1 MRFDRSTATW
11 IAWAFGLACL
21 IGNLWYALDRSTIPR
36 SLDDRV
42 VSRDIGR
49 EKHPGEDDVHWL
61 VLQNEGTLHV
71 DRPVWEGV
79 KEGDRIT
86 KESWSDHLIVNGDRV
101 VRLGPSED
109 AWGMVWVMSGG
120 LVVVIALLG
129 RSITRRRIEE
139 REGNGKG

>member
-11 IAWAFGLACL
+11 IAWAVGLACL

-109 AWGMVWVMSGG
+109 AWGMVWVGLGG
-120 LVVVIALLG
+120 VLILVGVVG
-129 RSITRRRIEE
+129 VQRGMERI
-139 REGNGKG
+139 GNANGK